1 MGAATARGGCAGGG
15 EGEVRG
21 DGVFI
26 VKGTRLG
33 MIDMGGQCFKGA
45 LPGYLDSSYMNS
57 PVTEWQI
64 LRYRRLPC
72 T

>member
-1 MGAATARGGCAGGG
+1 M
-15 EGEVRG
+15 
-21 DGVFI
+21 
-26 VKGTRLG
+26 VKGTRLE
-33 MIDMGGQCFKGA
+33 ILDMEGECFKGVLA
-45 LPGYLDSSYMNS
+45 GYLDSSYMNS